1 MENYQFTKLP
11 ITPSIIEFLI
21 IYLFNGQTLKRDD
34 IVNKILDFHTANG
47 GLKPEAQDFPRSVKK
62 ALARLQA
69 KGHASN
75 KSYGFWELHKSDSPE
90 IKESEEETTEVII
103 DDIPTHE
110 IYGEGKNA
118 VYLYYFNNYKSFSLM
133 KGESNWPCKIG
144 RTDRD
149 PLIRILSQSSTAL
162 PEKPTI
168 EFIIKTE
175 DSALLETMI
184 HSILK
189 VRNRYIQDSPG
200 TEWFNTNPTEV
211 LEIIHFVNNNILLK
225 TK

>member
-21 IYLFNGQTLKRDD
+21 ISLFNGQTLKRDD
-34 IVNKILDFHTANG
+34 IVNKILDYHTTKG

-62 ALARLQA
+62 ALANLQA

-75 KSYGFWELHKSDSPE
+75 KSYGFWEIHKLDSPE
-90 IKESEEETTEVII
+90 VKVSEDEPTEVSI

-110 IYGEGKNA
+110 IFGEGKNA
-118 VYLYYFNNYKSFSLM
+118 VYLYYFNNYKSLSIL

-175 DSALLETMI
+175 DSALLESMI

-189 VRNRYIQDSPG
+189 VRNKYIQDSPG
-200 TEWFNTNPTEV
+200 TEWFNTNPKEV
-211 LEIIHFVNNNILLK
+211 LEIINFVNSNILVK
-225 TK
+225 SK